1 MTETRPSLTT
11 LAPRRI
17 GGIAALALALASA
30 AGAAGAEGWGASEC
44 GCLAH
49 RIERAERGVWRYAP
63 GGGKGG
69 AGKPGPGKGA
79 GAAAPGPADA
89 PPPGSG
95 R

>member
-1 MTETRPSLTT
+1 MMSPG
-11 LAPRRI
+11 LAEDAVDGSFFVLSVVHPASDYDWRKDPDKSRI
-17 GGIAALALALASA
+17 P
-30 AGAAGAEGWGASEC
+30 EGYGSDHYPVAID
-44 GCLAH
+44 LMPV
-49 RIERAERGVWRYAP
+49 R